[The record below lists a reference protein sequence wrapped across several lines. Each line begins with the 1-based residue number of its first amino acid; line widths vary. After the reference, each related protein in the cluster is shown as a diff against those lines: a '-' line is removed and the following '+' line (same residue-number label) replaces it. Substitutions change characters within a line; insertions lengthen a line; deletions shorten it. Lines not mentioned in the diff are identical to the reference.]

1 MNNKSIK
8 SIFAQRYRYYMN
20 LHGKTR
26 QDIVR
31 DLGFK
36 YTTICDWETGTTIPR
51 MDKLEMLAQYFG
63 CKNSDLLEEPKQEKP
78 KNTETPTVGEDD
90 GLSERERQLIQFVRR
105 LSDKQVDGLL
115 ALLKS
120 QQPQE
125 K

>member
-78 KNTETPTVGEDD
+78 KNTEKPTVGEDD
-90 GLSERERQLIQFVRR
+90 GLSEVKRALHAY
-105 LSDKQVDGLL
+105 VDTISEEQA
-115 ALLKS
+115 ALVLKILKS
-120 QQPQE
+120 IVETQA
-125 K
+125 